1 MEQREVMQNVV
12 GILTEALE
20 MRRQV
25 REHPD
30 RQASLTGAVSALL
43 VETLPRIHLP
53 ADASGHAAADAVVE
67 ELGPAIAS
75 IANCFAF
82 AFVQLAEVHDE
93 GRTDTSAAEVLRR
106 ISLRFA
112 SGTGSGSGTGTD

>member
-30 RQASLTGAVSALL
+30 QRVSLTGAVSALL
-43 VETLPRIHLP
+43 VETLPQIHLP

-75 IANCFAF
+75 IAHCFAF
-82 AFVQLAEVHDE
+82 AFVQLAEAHDA
-93 GRTDTSAAEVLRR
+93 GRTDSSAEVLRR
-106 ISLRFA
+106 ISLQFA
-112 SGTGSGSGTGTD
+112 NGAGK

>member
-20 MRRQV
+20 MRRQA

-30 RQASLTGAVSALL
+30 RQAALTGAISALL

-53 ADASGHAAADAVVE
+53 ADASGLAAADAVAE

-82 AFVQLAEVHDE
+82 AFVRLAEVHDE
-93 GRTDTSAAEVLRR
+93 GRTDTSAEVLRH
-106 ISLRFA
+106 ISLQFA
-112 SGTGSGSGTGTD
+112 GGTQK